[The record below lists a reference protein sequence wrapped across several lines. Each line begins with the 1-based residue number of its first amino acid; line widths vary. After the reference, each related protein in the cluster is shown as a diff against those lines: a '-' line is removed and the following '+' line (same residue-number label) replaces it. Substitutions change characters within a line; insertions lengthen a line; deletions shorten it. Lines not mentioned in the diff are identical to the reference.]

1 MTEVIA
7 VEDGCGPSYGPAVPL
22 RPDPS
27 PQKAV
32 PSFTEVGQLFGDIT
46 GEVCVEYAP
55 ATLMLSNVGNHPL

>member
-7 VEDGCGPSYGPAVPL
+7 VEEGSGPSYGPAVPL

-32 PSFTEVGQLFGDIT
+32 PSFTEVGQLL
-46 GEVCVEYAP
+46 
-55 ATLMLSNVGNHPL
+55 ATLLEKRVLSTLRLL